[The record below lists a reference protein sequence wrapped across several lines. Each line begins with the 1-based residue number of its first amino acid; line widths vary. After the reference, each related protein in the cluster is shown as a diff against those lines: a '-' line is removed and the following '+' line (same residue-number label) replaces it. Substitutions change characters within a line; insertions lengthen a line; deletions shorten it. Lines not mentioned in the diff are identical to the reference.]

1 MIILTDQKL
10 RNKKNPWIISMVEK
24 ERVGK
29 RKRGWKPWLIFA
41 NIKDESRDCNSGSC
55 SNTILRKTL
64 TEKKE

>member
-10 RNKKNPWIISMVEK
+10 KQEESLDYHHGGER
-24 ERVGK
+24 RVGK

-55 SNTILRKTL
+55 SDTILRKTL